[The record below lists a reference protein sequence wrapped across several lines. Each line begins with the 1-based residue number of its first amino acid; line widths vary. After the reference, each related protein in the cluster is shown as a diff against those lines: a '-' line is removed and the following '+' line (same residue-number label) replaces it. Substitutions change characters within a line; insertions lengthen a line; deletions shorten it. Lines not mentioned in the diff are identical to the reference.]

1 MTVSE
6 DTLPDRS
13 LLLRTLVPVLGLL
26 SADAVACDITAA
38 YVWGV
43 DAYPHSTRVTR
54 TRLHVA
60 VPRGVRRV
68 GTQAVVAH
76 HEPVPPRER
85 VEVEGARITAPAR
98 TAADI
103 AARAPSLFLAT
114 SRLDMFLARGL
125 VHRHELVAA
134 ARRGRPAGQQARL
147 RNAVRLSSGLSH
159 SPAESWARVL
169 VRSTRLPAPE
179 PQCPV
184 PTREGVFHADL
195 GWPDY
200 RLALEYDSRE
210 YHADPRTRALDRYR
224 YAAMAD
230 EGWGIVPIGI
240 HDLCAR
246 PGRLLRRLRDELTAR
261 GWNGS
266 PEDEQALR
274 RDALR
279 FDRHPPRL
287 R

>member
-1 MTVSE
+1 MTVS
-6 DTLPDRS
+6 DDALPDRS

-26 SADAVACDITAA
+26 CPDAVACDITAA

-43 DAYPHSTRVTR
+43 DAYPHGTRVTR

-68 GTQAVVAH
+68 ATQAVVAH
-76 HEPVPPRER
+76 HEPVPPHER

-114 SRLDMFLARGL
+114 SRLDMFLSRGL

-134 ARRGRPAGQQARL
+134 ARRRRPSGQNARL
-147 RNAVRLSSGLSH
+147 RAALRLSSGLSH

-169 VRSTRLPAPE
+169 VRSTRLPPPE

-195 GWPDY
+195 GWPRY

-210 YHADPRTRALDRYR
+210 HHADPRARALDR

-230 EGWGIVPIGI
+230 EGWGVVPIGI
-240 HDLCAR
+240 HDLCAQ
-246 PGRLLRRLRDELTAR
+246 PGRLLRRLQDELTAR
-261 GWNGS
+261 GWS
-266 PEDEQALR
+266 CSREDAQALR
-274 RDALR
+274 RDVLR

>member
-43 DAYPHSTRVTR
+43 DAYPRGTRVTR

-60 VPRGVRRV
+60 VPKGVRRV
-68 GTQAVVAH
+68 STQAVVAH
-76 HEPVPPRER
+76 HEPVPPHER
-85 VEVEGARITAPAR
+85 VEVEGARVTAPAR

-114 SRLDMFLARGL
+114 SRLDTFLARGL

-134 ARRGRPAGQQARL
+134 TRGRRPARQLARL
-147 RNAVRLSSGLSH
+147 RSAVRLCSGLSH

-169 VRSTRLPAPE
+169 VQLARLPAPE

-184 PTREGVFHADL
+184 STREGVFHTDL
-195 GWPDY
+195 GWPRY

-210 YHADPRTRALDRYR
+210 HHDDPRTRALDRYR
-224 YAAMAD
+224 YTAMAD
-230 EGWGIVPIGI
+230 EGWRIVSIGV
-240 HDLCAR
+240 HDLCVH
-246 PGRLLRRLRDELTAR
+246 PGRLLHRLFDELAAR
-261 GWNGS
+261 GWSCS
-266 PEDEQALR
+266 PENEQALR
-274 RDALR
+274 RD
-279 FDRHPPRL
+279 FDRFERKPPRL
-287 R
+287 W